1 MRHRFGL
8 VAALGVVFVA
18 LAAGALGYNIGL
30 SRGLA
35 IGAAS
40 ASGTAGAVPLAM
52 PYMWYHPWGLGFG
65 FGPLLFLF
73 FAFFLFRGLLW
84 GGLYRRRWHG
94 AVCGDVPARFEEW
107 HRRAHDQMNGP
118 QAQATSRT

>member
-8 VAALGVVFVA
+8 VAAFGVVLVA
-18 LAAGALGYNIGL
+18 LAAGGLGYNIGL

-35 IGAAS
+35 VAAAPAAGTAS
-40 ASGTAGAVPLAM
+40 AYPLAA
-52 PYMWYHPWGLGFG
+52 PYLWYHPWGFGFG

-73 FAFFLFRGLLW
+73 FAFFVFRGLLW
-84 GGLYRRRWHG
+84 GGYRHRWYESTG
-94 AVCGDVPARFEEW
+94 GVPQRFDEW

-118 QAQATSRT
+118 QPQAPSRP